1 MYRRLFLVR
10 VALPAVVIVWGGME
24 YDKLQYVLEFLRDHD
39 FTQVPRHLNPRHK
52 TNLTPVF
59 A

>member
-1 MYRRLFLVR
+1 
-10 VALPAVVIVWGGME
+10 LPAVVIVWGGME